1 MKTVL
6 QYDLDGNFL
15 REYRSAEEA
24 ARAVGILDGSN
35 IAGACRGKYITAGGY
50 QWSYK
55 YDSQTLKQM
64 EIITKPVAQLDR
76 YGRIVGIYGS
86 ISEASRATGLPKPN
100 ICAAANKRLK
110 SCGGYVWVYATEGMT
125 VEAEMEQ
132 PVKRGKPKLPFT
144 YTTIC
149 KDTDSALKAVAMVKE
164 RIRETK
170 PIQSAERVLRALCG
184 IEVGLD
190 YYDEY
195 LTVLFDSGFVIYVPK
210 QPLSDSFLVLLARLV
225 LSCAKLHSD
234 AGAFFIG
241 YFDGRWVNI
250 CRCGN
255 DVDGLL
261 AKLKGG
267 EQ

>member
-1 MKTVL
+1 MRTVI
-6 QYDLDGNFL
+6 QYDLEGNFI
-15 REYRSAEEA
+15 REFRSSEEA

-64 EIITKPVAQLDR
+64 ETITKPVAQLDR

-170 PIQSAERVLRALCG
+170 PLQSAERVLRALCG

-190 YYDEY
+190 ITEGR
-195 LTVLFDSGFVIYVPK
+195 LTVCFDGGFCVYMK
-210 QPLSDSFLVLLARLV
+210 EQPLSDNFIVLLARVV
-225 LSCAKLHSD
+225 LACNKVYEN
-234 AGAFFIG
+234 AGVDYCGF
-241 YFDGRWVNI
+241 FDGRWVDI
-250 CRCGN
+250 VRVGN
-255 DVDGLL
+255 DLDGMIRERGL
-261 AKLKGG
+261 
-267 EQ
+267 

>member
-1 MKTVL
+1 MRTVI
-6 QYDLDGNFL
+6 QYDLKGNFI
-15 REYRSAEEA
+15 REFPSSEEA
-24 ARAVGILDGSN
+24 ARAVGVSDGSN
-35 IAGACRGKYITAGGY
+35 ISRCCRGKHRSIGGF
-50 QWSYK
+50 QWGYK

-64 EIITKPVAQLDR
+64 ENITKPVAQLDR

-149 KDTDSALKAVAMVKE
+149 KDADAALKAVAMVKE
-164 RIRETK
+164 RIRDIK
-170 PIQSAERVLRALCG
+170 PIQSTERILRSLTG

-190 YYDEY
+190 ITEGR
-195 LTVLFDSGFVIYVPK
+195 LTVCFDGGFCVYMK
-210 QPLSDSFLVLLARLV
+210 EQPLSDNFIVLLARVV
-225 LSCAKLHSD
+225 LACNKVYEN
-234 AGAFFIG
+234 AGVDYCGF
-241 YFDGRWVNI
+241 FDGRWVDI
-250 CRCGN
+250 VRVGN
-255 DVDGLL
+255 DLDGMIRERGL
-261 AKLKGG
+261 
-267 EQ
+267 

>member
-64 EIITKPVAQLDR
+64 ETITKPVAQLDR
-76 YGRIVGIYGS
+76 YGMIVGIYDS

-110 SCGGYVWVYATEGMT
+110 SCGGYGWVYVTEGMT

-149 KDTDSALKAVAMVKE
+149 KDTDAALKAVALIKE
-164 RIRETK
+164 RIRDIK
-170 PIQSAERVLRALCG
+170 PIQSTERILRSLTG

-190 YYDEY
+190 ITEGR
-195 LTVLFDSGFVIYVPK
+195 LTVCFDGGFCIYMK
-210 QPLSDSFLVLLARLV
+210 EQPLGDNFIVLLARVV
-225 LSCAKLHSD
+225 LACNKVYEN
-234 AGAFFIG
+234 AGVDYCGF
-241 YFDGRWVNI
+241 FDGRWVDI
-250 CRCGN
+250 VRVGN
-255 DVDGLL
+255 DLDGMIRERGL
-261 AKLKGG
+261 
-267 EQ
+267 